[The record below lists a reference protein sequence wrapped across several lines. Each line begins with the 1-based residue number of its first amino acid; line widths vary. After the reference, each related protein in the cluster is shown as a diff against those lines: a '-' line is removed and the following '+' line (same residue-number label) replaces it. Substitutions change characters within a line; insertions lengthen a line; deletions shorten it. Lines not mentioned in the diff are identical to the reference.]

1 MKTTKK
7 NPHEGSSF
15 RAWLKGESRDAG
27 FRAGL
32 ENATARRRV
41 ARQIHDARTKAGVTQ
56 PELARRLK
64 TSQAAVSR
72 MESGGQNM
80 TIDTIENIA
89 RALGGRFEGHILL
102 DPRP

>member
-1 MKTTKK
+1 MKTKK

-15 RAWLKGESRDAG
+15 RTWLKGESRDPG
-27 FRAGL
+27 FREGL
-32 ENATARRRV
+32 EKASARRRV
-41 ARQIHDARTKAGVTQ
+41 ARQIYDARKKAGVSQ

>member
-1 MKTTKK
+1 MKAKK

-15 RAWLKGESRDAG
+15 QSWLKRESQDPG

-32 ENATARRRV
+32 EKAGARRRV
-41 ARQIHDARTKAGVTQ
+41 ARQIYDARKKAGVSQ

-89 RALGGRFEGHILL
+89 RALGGRFEGQILL
-102 DPRP
+102 DFRA

>member
-1 MKTTKK
+1 MKTKK

-15 RAWLKGESRDAG
+15 RTWLRDESRDPE

-32 ENATARRRV
+32 EKSGARRRV
-41 ARQIHDARTKAGVTQ
+41 ARQIYDARKKAGVSQ

-89 RALGGRFEGHILL
+89 RALGGRFESRILF
-102 DPRP
+102 DPRS

>member
-1 MKTTKK
+1 MKAKK

-15 RAWLKGESRDAG
+15 RTWLKGESRDPA
-27 FRAGL
+27 FPAGL
-32 ENATARRRV
+32 EKASARRRV
-41 ARQIHDARTKAGVTQ
+41 ARQIYDARKKAGISQ

-102 DPRP
+102 NPRAS

>member
-15 RAWLKGESRDAG
+15 RTWLKGESRDAG
-27 FRAGL
+27 FREGL
-32 ENATARRRV
+32 EKATARRRV
-41 ARQIHDARTKAGVTQ
+41 ARQIYDARTKAGVTQ

-102 DPRP
+102 DHHP